1 MRRMRAVLA
10 VGALLALVGAACGNG
25 GGGTGDIG
33 LVNKIGKGE
42 GQLKLIAWA
51 GYVEDGTSEGGEDFD
66 WVHPFQNQTG
76 CRITVK
82 YADSSD
88 EMVSLMRQGGG
99 KVYDGVSA
107 SGDAS
112 NRLIAGGDVAPVN
125 IGLFSDYKDV
135 LEPLQAPAH
144 NTVKGVHYGVPYM
157 YGPNFLMYNTDE
169 VKPAP
174 TSWDITWEPTID
186 GQANPYA
193 GKITGYDVPIFIAD
207 AAMYLKAHQPQ
218 LGIDDPYELTDDQL
232 NAAVDLLKQ
241 QKQLVSKYWS
251 LYTDEIDGFEN
262 GDMVAGTAWP
272 INLSIVEADGKA
284 PVGEVVPS
292 EGVTGW
298 ADTWMMSA
306 HAQHPNCMLQWMKY
320 TLQPEVQSQ
329 VALWYGAGASN
340 PKSCALLKKAL
351 GKDAD
356 LADTVRYGEC
366 GNVDFLKSIYLW
378 KTPQADCGDG
388 KTDCMDYS
396 VWQDKWTEVR
406 AG

>member
-1 MRRMRAVLA
+1 MRRMRAVLV
-10 VGALLALVGAACGNG
+10 VGATLALVGAACGKG
-25 GGGTGDIG
+25 GGGATDIG
-33 LVNKIGKGE
+33 LVNHIGKGE

-51 GYVEDGTSEGGEDFD
+51 GYVEDGTSEGGKDFD
-66 WVHPFQNQTG
+66 WVHPFENQTG
-76 CRITVK
+76 CQITVK

-125 IGLFSDYKDV
+125 IGLFPAYADV
-135 LEPLQAPAH
+135 LAPLQSPPH

-157 YGPNFLMYNTDE
+157 YGPNFLMYNTDV

-174 TSWDITWEPTID
+174 TSWDVTWEPTLN
-186 GQANPYA
+186 GQPNPYA

-207 AAMYLKAHQPQ
+207 AAMYLKAHQPN
-218 LGIDDPYELTDDQL
+218 LGITDPYELTEDQL

-241 QKQLVSKYWS
+241 QKPLVSKYWS

-272 INLSIVEADGKA
+272 INLSLVESDGKV

-298 ADTWMMSA
+298 ADTWMMSS

-320 TLQPEVQSQ
+320 TLEPQVQSQ
-329 VALWYGAGASN
+329 VALWYGAAASN
-340 PKSCALLKKAL
+340 PKACALLKTAL